1 MAQPVQTRDQLA
13 AAEAHLSAVDP
24 VLSGLIARH
33 GPCALAPAS
42 DLFGALVDSIISQQ
56 ISVKAAD
63 AILRRFIAALPGRVC
78 APEPILSLSV
88 EDMRALGLS
97 RAKAAYV
104 RDLAGRVA
112 GGALDLAGLDRESD
126 EDIIQALT
134 QVKGI
139 GRWTAEMFLIFA
151 LGRLDVLPVDDLGFR
166 RAVERNYGLPALP
179 PPATLQTLGEP
190 WRPYRSIATWY
201 LWRSLNNTPPVAG

>member
-1 MAQPVQTRDQLA
+1 VAQPQTRARLA
-13 AAEAHLSAVDP
+13 AAEAHLRAVDP
-24 VLSGLIARH
+24 VLAGLIARH
-33 GPCALAPAS
+33 GPCALTPAS
-42 DLFGALVDSIISQQ
+42 DRFGALVDSIISQQ

-63 AILRRFIAALPGRVC
+63 AILRRFVLALPGGVC
-78 APEPILSLSV
+78 APAPILSLSV

-104 RDLAGRVA
+104 RDLAERVA
-112 GGALDLAGLDRESD
+112 GGALDLAGLDDAPD
-126 EDIIQALT
+126 EDVILALT

-166 RAVERNYGLPALP
+166 RAVERSYGLPALP
-179 PPATLQTLGEP
+179 PPATLHALGAP

-201 LWRSLNNTPPVAG
+201 LWRSLNNTPAAAG